1 MKSIKNYLKLTLVFL
16 TVFLTSCTT
25 EISLKL
31 NKDNSVS
38 IMLSAGAG
46 EAFTKMLMNT
56 TGDNGAIDEK
66 QVTYELAKAG
76 FTDVVVKVSGK
87 SDVKIS
93 MTDKNCSSYL
103 FKSGMLEAKNGK
115 LFLEITRQTLKDF
128 YDSADEQTLNVL
140 DLFLAPVF
148 NDEEMTEK
156 EYLEMVGTFYGESA
170 SKEIGGSM
178 VVINIEDSF
187 GDKSNFVLPLS
198 KILSSENSIIFK

>member
-1 MKSIKNYLKLTLVFL
+1 MKSKKNYLKLTLVFL

-148 NDEEMTEK
+148 NDEEMIEK